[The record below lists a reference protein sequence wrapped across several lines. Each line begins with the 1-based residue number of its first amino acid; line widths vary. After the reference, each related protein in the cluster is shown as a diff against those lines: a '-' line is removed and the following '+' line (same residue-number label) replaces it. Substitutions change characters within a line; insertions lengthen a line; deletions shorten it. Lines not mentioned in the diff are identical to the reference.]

1 MKYHSCCDFVLTST
15 AICAGDWQDKMHRL
29 SKHHRS
35 FIYNSRIKH
44 SFSMNSSHL
53 QATTCLVRLPHAQIP
68 VLEQCLVGSLTGAVA
83 SQRVTEAFKGWLGTD
98 GNRIGSANA

>member
-1 MKYHSCCDFVLTST
+1 
-15 AICAGDWQDKMHRL
+15 
-29 SKHHRS
+29 
-35 FIYNSRIKH
+35 
-44 SFSMNSSHL
+44 MNSFHL

-98 GNRIGSANA
+98 GNRADSVNA